1 MAVWLCEGSAWTIS
15 SIEKH
20 HINTVICN
28 PMKGSSF
35 IKLPKELQNSAK
47 GLINLKNEDDECF
60 RWCHIRHLNPQEKDP
75 QRIKKSDKKMVE
87 QLNYEEIEF
96 PVAVKQY
103 NKIEK
108 QNNMNINV
116 FGYENQQFYPIYVP
130 KEKKQDMLN
139 LLLITDDENKHYV
152 LIKDFNNL
160 MYIQTKHKERRHFCM
175 YCSQCF
181 SSEGVLTSHKKK
193 IVFLLM
199 ENKLLQCLIRTTIY
213 FNSVTFTSN
222 YKYHL

>member
-1 MAVWLCEGSAWTIS
+1 M
-15 SIEKH
+15 
-20 HINTVICN
+20 
-28 PMKGSSF
+28 
-35 IKLPKELQNSAK
+35 
-47 GLINLKNEDDECF
+47 
-60 RWCHIRHLNPQEKDP
+60 
-75 QRIKKSDKKMVE
+75 KKSDKKMVE

-116 FGYENQQFYPIYVP
+116 VGYENQQFYPIYVA

-139 LLLITDDENKHYV
+139 LLLITEDENKHV

-181 SSEGVLTSHKKK
+181 SSEGVVTSHKKK
-193 IVFLLM
+193 L
-199 ENKLLQCLIRTTIY
+199 Y
-213 FNSVTFTSN
+213 F
-222 YKYHL
+222 Y